1 VTGSADNFP
10 TEAAADAVRVLAG
23 GNQQGVGR
31 TRRARPHF
39 DEEFVDKKVPEWGD
53 IIARV
58 LERG

>member
-23 GNQQGVGR
+23 ENQKGVGR
-31 TRRARPHF
+31 TRRARPHL
-39 DEEFVDKKVPEWGD
+39 DEEFVDKKVPEWSD